1 MKFTAKQ
8 NVSFCKLPSREKF
21 LEVLC
26 LNSHLIVSEY
36 IALSRAAA
44 VASKIYILFYLFFFC
59 NCPAGETFR
68 GYYTWIIF

>member
-26 LNSHLIVSEY
+26 LNSHLILSEY

-59 NCPAGETFR
+59 NCPAGEKFR